1 MTTLENAKQQAAD
14 ALRNALPEGASV
26 AVEDLARPPQADMGD
41 LSFACF
47 AAAKSLKQNPAQLA
61 KDAAAKL
68 VPLGLVAEAR
78 AVGPYVNVFFDKRA
92 FATAVLE
99 EVFGR
104 AADFGHATERKNGR
118 VMIEYGSPNTHKEI
132 HVGHLRNF
140 ALGLS
145 VERLLRASGHDVV
158 PVNYIGD
165 VGAHVA
171 KWLWYYDKVRKGEVP
186 GAEPVGDGITAFGK
200 IYTDATRLAESDEEV
215 YKPQISAVLQ
225 ALEKHDPAWEA
236 LWLDTRDA
244 CLRQMDVIFRELGI
258 HFERTY
264 LESEVEGP
272 GKMLVQ
278 DLLRR
283 GIAKE
288 GERGAIIVDLS
299 APEDLG
305 VFLVLKSDG
314 TALYST
320 KELALAGLKFK
331 EFPGV
336 TSSIHIVDTRQ
347 SLYFKQFFATLARM
361 GFKKQM
367 THLGY
372 EFVTLKEGAMSSR
385 KGNIVTYEDFRD
397 EMIAMVA
404 SETRKRHED
413 WDDAKVKATSWAIA
427 EGAMKFGM
435 LKQDN
440 DRPITFDMEAAL
452 SFDGFTGPY
461 VQYGHARLSSI
472 LAKAEGETVSVCT
485 AADDPKEFALLRL
498 VADLPQTV
506 SDAAAAYRPSILA
519 QYLFELAQASNDFY
533 RDVPVLSAPPAD
545 RSRRL
550 AIVAAARAALANGL
564 ALLGVRAPDE
574 M

>member
-1 MTTLENAKQQAAD
+1 MTTLEKAKQQVAE

-26 AVEDLARPPQADMGD
+26 SADELARPPQADMGD
-41 LSFACF
+41 LSFPCF
-47 AAAKSLKQNPAQLA
+47 GLAKSLKQNPAQLA
-61 KDAAAKL
+61 KDAAAKI
-68 VPLGLVAEAR
+68 VPLGLIGDAR
-78 AVGPYVNVFFDKRA
+78 AVGHYVNVSFDKRA
-92 FATAVLE
+92 FATAGLE

-104 AADFGHATERKNGR
+104 AADFGNAEGKKDGR

-145 VERLLRASGHDVV
+145 VERLLRAAGHEVI

-186 GAEPVGDGITAFGK
+186 GAEPIGDDITHFGR
-200 IYTDATRLAESDEEV
+200 IYTAATVLAESDEDK
-215 YKPQISAVLQ
+215 YKPEISAVLQ
-225 ALEKHDPAWEA
+225 ALEKHEPAWES
-236 LWLDTRDA
+236 LWLKTRDA
-244 CLRQMDVIFRELGI
+244 CLKQMDVIFKELGI
-258 HFERTY
+258 RFERTY

-272 GKMLVQ
+272 GKALVQ
-278 DLLRR
+278 DLIKR

-288 GERGAIIVDLS
+288 GERGAIIVDL
-299 APEDLG
+299 AEPEDLG
-305 VFLVLKSDG
+305 VYLVLKSDG

-336 TSSIHIVDTRQ
+336 TSSIHVVDMRQ
-347 SLYFKQFFATLARM
+347 SLYFKQFFATLGRM
-361 GFKKQM
+361 GFDKEM
-367 THLGY
+367 THLAY

-397 EMIAMVA
+397 EMTAMVA
-404 SETRKRHED
+404 SETRKRRED
-413 WDDAKVKATSWAIA
+413 WDDAKVARTSWAVA

-461 VQYGHARLSSI
+461 VQYSHARLSSI
-472 LAKAEGETVSVCT
+472 LAKADGETVSVCS
-485 AADDPKEFALLRL
+485 ASDDAKEFALLRL
-498 VADLPQTV
+498 VADLPQIVV
-506 SDAAAAYRPSILA
+506 SAANAYRPSILA

-533 RDVPVLSAPPAD
+533 RDVPVLSAEPAD

-550 AIVAAARAALANGL
+550 AIVAAARVALANGL
-564 ALLGVRAPDE
+564 ALLGIRAPEE